1 MDLRALGIGDKS
13 PAIVNAVIEIPL
25 GSQNKYEYD
34 PPTNSMRLDRVLP
47 VFFSYPTDYGFI
59 PETLSGDG
67 DHLDALVIK
76 ELPSITGSAVKVRV
90 IGALEMTDEKGQ
102 DYKIV
107 GVIDGDEK
115 MGNVLDI
122 TDLNPTLLD
131 KISHFFEDYKK
142 LENTKFS
149 NVGHFKNKDFAI
161 KEILQSHKAYLKN
174 R

>member
-1 MDLRALGIGDKS
+1 MSLSDIDIGNKA
-13 PAIVNAVIEIPL
+13 PYIVNAVIEIPK
-25 GSQNKYEYD
+25 GSRNKYEYD
-34 PPTNSMRLDRVLP
+34 PATNSMKLDRVLP
-47 VFFSYPTDYGFI
+47 TFWSYPTDYGFI

-67 DHLDALVIK
+67 DHLDVLVIK
-76 ELPSITGSAVKVRV
+76 ELPSIIGSAVKVRV

-107 GVIDGDEK
+107 GVIDDDEN
-115 MGNVLDI
+115 MRNILDI
-122 TDLNPTLLD
+122 TDLSPTLSD

-142 LENTKFS
+142 LENAKFS

-161 KEILQSHKAYLKN
+161 KEILQSHKAYLEN